1 MKYAIVMQQGLILLR
16 VPKRRQTLGAQK
28 NQRHAPCPQKS
39 NRTAV
44 GSSRQSTFF
53 KFSQDV
59 DARDIGTKQSFVAS
73 PGHDGQRASAFSNSE
88 ASSFETHRLTM
99 LLRMRSQNVMVRS
112 AKRIV

>member
-1 MKYAIVMQQGLILLR
+1 MAGLVPAIHVL
-16 VPKRRQTLGAQK
+16 
-28 NQRHAPCPQKS
+28 
-39 NRTAV
+39 
-44 GSSRQSTFF
+44 

-112 AKRIV
+112 AKRISNHEVRYAAKQRPNWSTLEWI

>member
-1 MKYAIVMQQGLILLR
+1 MAGLVPAIHVL
-16 VPKRRQTLGAQK
+16 
-28 NQRHAPCPQKS
+28 
-39 NRTAV
+39 
-44 GSSRQSTFF
+44 

-99 LLRMRSQNVMVRS
+99 LLRMRSRTLVVRS
-112 AKRIV
+112 AKRIAHDAPQDEV